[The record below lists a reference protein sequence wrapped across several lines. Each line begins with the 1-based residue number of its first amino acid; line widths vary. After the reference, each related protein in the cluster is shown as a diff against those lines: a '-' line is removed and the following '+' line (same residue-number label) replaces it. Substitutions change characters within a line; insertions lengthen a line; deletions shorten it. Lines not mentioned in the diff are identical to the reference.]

1 MQEIISI
8 KITLNNTNPAIWRE
22 VTVPASITF
31 FFLHHII
38 QISMGWR
45 NSHLF
50 EFKVGD
56 YKIGYIDP
64 QEAFEDVADANEVT
78 LDLLL
83 KEDMALTYLYDF
95 GDDWEHIVEVE
106 KLLEKEEGNI
116 YPLCIEGQLACPPED
131 SGGIHGFYDKLE
143 ILKDKKH
150 PEYSLIKQW
159 VGRGYYPEKFNIEK
173 VNKKLPKFRSYM
185 NH

>member
-8 KITLNNTNPAIWRE
+8 KITLNNTHPAIWRK
-22 VTVPASITF
+22 VLIPSSVTF
-31 FFLHHII
+31 FDLHHII
-38 QISMGWR
+38 QISMGWK

-50 EFKVGD
+50 EFRVGD

-83 KEDMALTYLYDF
+83 KVGLALTYLYDF

-106 KLLEKEEGNI
+106 KFQGKEEGKI
-116 YPLCIEGQLACPPED
+116 YPLCIEGQLACPP
-131 SGGIHGFYDKLE
+131 
-143 ILKDKKH
+143 
-150 PEYSLIKQW
+150 
-159 VGRGYYPEKFNIEK
+159 R
-173 VNKKLPKFRSYM
+173 R
-185 NH
+185 